1 METEIIEKIIPKGRP
16 NRPGYSMQPKYIT
29 IHDTANPSK
38 GADALAHARFLQTTV
53 QKSSWHYTVDDQRI
67 VQHLPINESA
77 WHAGDGASGKGN
89 RSSIGIEIC
98 ENEGIDRARAEKRA
112 AELVA
117 YLLQRL
123 NLPLEAVV
131 PHKHWSGKNCPHL
144 LLPRWGEFIALVK
157 GKLAEYQQAASRPQ
171 PAEKPAGEALVQE
184 KASLP
189 AEVKTPAAE
198 EALALK
204 ALQEQ
209 LLHLEARL
217 ARLEAAV
224 FGEQA
229 GSSGG

>member
-1 METEIIEKIIPKGRP
+1 MEIIEKMIPKGRP

-38 GADALAHARFLQTTV
+38 GADALAHARFLQTTT

-67 VQHLPINESA
+67 VQHLPVSESA
-77 WHAGDGASGKGN
+77 WHAGDGANGTGN

-98 ENEGIDRARAEKRA
+98 ENEGIDRQKAEERA

-123 NLPLEAVV
+123 GLPLEAVV

-144 LLPRWGEFIALVK
+144 LLPRWGEFIAGVK
-157 GKLAEYQQAASRPQ
+157 GKLAEYQLAVSQGQEKSRSE
-171 PAEKPAGEALVQE
+171 AEKAAVAEA
-184 KASLP
+184 KP
-189 AEVKTPAAE
+189 EVKPETAAE
-198 EALALK
+198 EERAAVK
-204 ALQEQ
+204 KLQEQ
-209 LLHLEARL
+209 MFRLEERL
-217 ARLEAAV
+217 ARLEMAV

-229 GSSGG
+229 GS